1 MSSIQQRGQSGLDR
15 KSGRVRSVGVI
26 VGAWM
31 IALLSAG
38 AVSASDADSVN
49 KAEEAADNL
58 PMPPTTPIVLSPAEQ
73 YCSSVLDAAS
83 AAQLA
88 RQKGELA
95 KAQQEVENKIALLTA
110 KTHELKHWMKK
121 REDFS
126 AQVTDSLVQ
135 IYAKMDPDAAGA
147 QLAAMDEFVAAA
159 IMSKLPVKA
168 ASLIM
173 AEMEAAKAAR
183 LSAVLASAADL
194 ALKPERRADG
204 QH

>member
-1 MSSIQQRGQSGLDR
+1 
-15 KSGRVRSVGVI
+15 
-26 VGAWM
+26 M
-31 IALLSAG
+31 IAILSAG
-38 AVSASDADSVN
+38 AAFAADSVS

-58 PMPPTTPIVLSPAEQ
+58 PMPPTTPVVLSPAEQ

-88 RQKGELA
+88 QQKAELE
-95 KAQQEVENKIALLTA
+95 KAQQEVENKVARLTA
-110 KTHELKHWMKK
+110 KTRELKHWMKK

-135 IYAKMDPDAAGA
+135 IYAKMDPDAAAA

-173 AEMEAAKAAR
+173 AEMEAKKAAR

>member
-1 MSSIQQRGQSGLDR
+1 MTDSHQRSQRGPKR
-15 KSGRVRSVGVI
+15 KSSRVGSVGAI
-26 VGAWM
+26 AGAWM
-31 IALLSAG
+31 IAIFSAG
-38 AVSASDADSVN
+38 AAFAADSVS

-58 PMPPTTPIVLSPAEQ
+58 PMPPTTPVVLSPAEQ

-88 RQKGELA
+88 QQKAELE
-95 KAQQEVENKIALLTA
+95 KAQQEVQNKVALLTA
-110 KTHELKHWMKK
+110 KTRELKHWMKK

-126 AQVTDSLVQ
+126 AQVTDALVQ
-135 IYAKMDPDAAGA
+135 IYAKMDPDAAAA
-147 QLAAMDEFVAAA
+147 QLAAMNEFVAAA
-159 IMSKLPVKA
+159 IMSKVPVKA

-173 AEMEAAKAAR
+173 AEMEAPKAAR